1 VTRFSS
7 RQRSTDDVPIRDYV
21 DMLFAE
27 KEKALQ
33 AALLAQEKAV
43 NAALQSSDKAI
54 DKAEAN
60 AEKWR
65 ASANEWRGAMSDR
78 DRELPS
84 RREVD
89 TAMDGLSE
97 RLRIVEQ
104 RVEKAKDHSEG
115 KSAGVG
121 LIGAVVVGSVTV
133 AVLVISAVVAVA
145 NAATG

>member
-1 VTRFSS
+1 VVRKRSS
-7 RQRSTDDVPIRDYV
+7 DDIPIRDYV

-43 NAALQSSDKAI
+43 NAALLSSDKAI

-89 TAMDGLSE
+89 AATEALAE
-97 RLRIVEQ
+97 RLRLAEVRLENFQSTEQ
-104 RVEKAKDHSEG
+104 GRRAGVDL
-115 KSAGVG
+115 SAGV
-121 LIGAVVVGSVTV
+121 VVGVITV
-133 AVLVISAVVAVA
+133 AVIVISAVVAVA
-145 NAATG
+145 NALS

>member
-1 VTRFSS
+1 MARK
-7 RQRSTDDVPIRDYV
+7 RSADDIPIRDYV

-43 NAALQSSDKAI
+43 NAALMSSDKAI
-54 DKAEAN
+54 TKAEAN

-65 ASANEWRGAMSDR
+65 ENANEWRGAMSDR

-89 TAMDGLSE
+89 TAMEALAE
-97 RLRIVEQ
+97 RLRLAEVRLENFQSTEQ
-104 RVEKAKDHSEG
+104 GRRAGVDL
-115 KSAGVG
+115 SAGV
-121 LIGAVVVGSVTV
+121 VVGVITV
-133 AVLVISAVVAVA
+133 AVIVISAVVAVA
-145 NAATG
+145 NALS